1 MRYIALVIPGD
12 PTAYESGVMPSV
24 ELMNEMGKFNEELAK
39 AGVLLGLDGLHPTSR
54 AKRINFSGA
63 KPVVT
68 DGPFA
73 EAREVIG
80 GYWIWKV
87 GSEAEALDWA
97 KKAPMEKNATIELR
111 RIFEPEDF
119 GAEIAASEHKLMDQV
134 EKNNQRANG

>member
-1 MRYIALVIPGD
+1 MRYLALVIPGD
-12 PTAYESGVMPSV
+12 PTAYQSGEMPSA

-54 AKRINFSGA
+54 AKRIKFSGS

-80 GYWIWKV
+80 GYWIWQVK
-87 GSEAEALDWA
+87 SEAEALEWA
-97 KKAPMEKNATIELR
+97 KKAPMERNATIELR
-111 RIFEPEDF
+111 RIYEPEDF
-119 GAEIAASEHKLMDQV
+119 GAEVAANEHKLMSEV
-134 EKNNQRANG
+134 EKNKQRTNA